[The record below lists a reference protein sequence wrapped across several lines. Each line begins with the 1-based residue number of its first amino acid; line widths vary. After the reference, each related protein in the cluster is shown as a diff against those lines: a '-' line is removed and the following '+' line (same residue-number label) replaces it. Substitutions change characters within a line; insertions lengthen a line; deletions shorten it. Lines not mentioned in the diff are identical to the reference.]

1 MPEKGN
7 RDANRTFFGAIVFLS
22 PHGPRF
28 TTTTRFR
35 SAGGRLDSVG
45 PSARGEV

>member
-22 PHGPRF
+22 PHRPRF
-28 TTTTRFR
+28 TTTT
-35 SAGGRLDSVG
+35 DSVPQAG
-45 PSARGEV
+45 DSTA